1 MPHATDEWDL
11 TLIFDGGSLGN
22 PGDGYGSFHLSDRF
36 GYATIERL
44 QYGKNV
50 TNNQAEYRTL
60 IEGLKAALTH
70 AQAENLQPAACSIS
84 VGTDSKLVVEQ
95 VNGRRK
101 VRHANMQPLCLQAK
115 QLLAQFGRSELTWH
129 PRAVSVKVLG
139 H

>member
-1 MPHATDEWDL
+1 VPHATDEWDL

-70 AQAENLQPAACSIS
+70 AHAENLQPAVCSIS

-95 VNGRRK
+95 VNGRWK

-115 QLLAQFGRSELTWH
+115 QLLAQFGHSELTWH